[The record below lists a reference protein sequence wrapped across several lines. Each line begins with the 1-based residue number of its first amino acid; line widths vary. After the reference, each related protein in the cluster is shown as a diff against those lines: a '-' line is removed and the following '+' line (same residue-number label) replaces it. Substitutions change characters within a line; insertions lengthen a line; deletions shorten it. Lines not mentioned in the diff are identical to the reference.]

1 MESVQ
6 EYRFYFALLIMS
18 VFVAYSQV
26 LMKKI
31 SVRLDLSN
39 YRAFVSSII
48 GLLKNLPFL
57 FVVFLILTSSI
68 LYLFALNGLDLSI
81 AYSMTSLNYIFVVVF
96 SSIFLKEKINI
107 YNVIGTLFIFMG
119 ILIINM

>member
-1 MESVQ
+1 MESVL
-6 EYRFYFALLIMS
+6 EYRFYFSLLVMS

-31 SVRLDLSN
+31 SVSLDLSN
-39 YRAFVSSII
+39 LSAVIRSII

-57 FVVFLILTSSI
+57 FVVFLILTSSV
-68 LYLFALNGLDLSI
+68 LYLYALNGLDLSI

-107 YNVIGTLFIFMG
+107 YNIIGTLFIFMG

>member
-1 MESVQ
+1 MESVL
-6 EYRFYFALLIMS
+6 ECRFYFALLVMS

-31 SVRLDLSN
+31 SVSLDLSN
-39 YRAFVSSII
+39 FSTVVSSII

-57 FVVFLILTSSI
+57 FVVFLILTSSV
-68 LYLFALNGLDLSI
+68 LYLYALNGLDLSI

-107 YNVIGTLFIFMG
+107 YNIIGTLFIFMG

>member
-1 MESVQ
+1 MESVL
-6 EYRFYFALLIMS
+6 EYRFYFSLLVMS

-31 SVRLDLSN
+31 SVSLDLSN
-39 YRAFVSSII
+39 LSVVIRSII

-57 FVVFLILTSSI
+57 FVVFLILTSSV
-68 LYLFALNGLDLSI
+68 LYLYALNGLDLSI

-107 YNVIGTLFIFMG
+107 YNIIGTLFIFMG

>member
-1 MESVQ
+1 
-6 EYRFYFALLIMS
+6 MS

-31 SVRLDLSN
+31 SVSLDLSN
-39 YRAFVSSII
+39 LSAVIRSII

-57 FVVFLILTSSI
+57 FVVFLILTSSV
-68 LYLFALNGLDLSI
+68 LYLYALNGLDLSI

-107 YNVIGTLFIFMG
+107 YNIIGTLFIFMG